1 MDGILNKMSDQTNSR
16 RGLVVKGLVSVAILL
31 LVVIYFVPIWWV
43 SLTAPQYPKEAF
55 PDGVRIMF
63 GMNGVFNGCKLQGKA
78 EIQEDEA
85 VDCVHEMDAINHFVG
100 MYPIASGGVLE
111 KAFSPFLL
119 SMLGVMLIGFMIFN
133 PRRRILVMSI
143 GFFAIAV
150 WMAMTFFM
158 NGGLRYQ
165 SADYLSALVTA
176 LGQGHEEAGEDISP
190 IIARLRE
197 SLQTS
202 GESSLSSRAEV
213 MASVKRS
220 GQKGLKE
227 ALDKLHKGSKAEKG
241 KSLKEILAEAKE
253 SKLSGKQQSILIL
266 KQIYESGQMRKPKN
280 ERRPWAENNWQT
292 LFWHYSENLGRWFNN
307 PAEIKPLVKI
317 MTTAGYLLFGGI
329 LAGMVLMVFAGR
341 NNSSA
346 FYWLLVLVPV
356 LLPVFFLVEY
366 ASWLWWYGHSMNAMG
381 AFSLKPFMPTV
392 FGQGKVAQF
401 ATHSYPSYGFGLML
415 LFSVLLAL
423 AGLIRRKQMKEE
435 AGA

>member
-1 MDGILNKMSDQTNSR
+1 MSDQSKSK
-16 RGLVVKGLVSVAILL
+16 RGFVVKGLTGAALLL
-31 LVVIYFVPIWWV
+31 LVAIYFVPIWWV
-43 SLTAPQYPKEAF
+43 SLTAPQYPPEAF

-78 EIQEDEA
+78 EIEEDEA
-85 VDCVHEMDAINHFVG
+85 LDCVHEMDAINHFVG

-133 PRRRILVMSI
+133 PKRRMLVMSI
-143 GFFAIAV
+143 GFFAITV

-165 SADYLSALVTA
+165 SAGYLSALVTA

-190 IIARLRE
+190 IIAKLRE

-202 GESSLSSRAEV
+202 GESSESSRADV
-213 MASVKRS
+213 MASVERS

-227 ALDKLHKGSKAEKG
+227 ALDKLHKGTKAEKG
-241 KSLKEILAEAKE
+241 KTLKEILAEAK
-253 SKLSGKQQSILIL
+253 SRKLGGKQQSILIL
-266 KQIYESGQMRKPKN
+266 KQIFESDQ
-280 ERRPWAENNWQT
+280 ERQPQDKRQEWKGNNWQL
-292 LFWHYSENLGRWFNN
+292 LFWHYSKNLGRWFNN
-307 PAEIKPLVKI
+307 QAEIVPLVKI
-317 MTTAGYLLFGGI
+317 MTTAGYLLFGGMI
-329 LAGMVLMVFAGR
+329 AGMIFMVYAGHSNR
-341 NNSSA
+341 SI
-346 FYWLLVLVPV
+346 FYWVLVLVPI
-356 LLPVFFLVEY
+356 LLPVFFIVEY

-401 ATHSYPSYGFGLML
+401 ATHSYPSTGFGLIMI
-415 LFSVLLAL
+415 FSFLLAL
-423 AGLIRRKQMKEE
+423 AALIRRKQLKEE
-435 AGA
+435 GDVA